1 MSKSQQTW
9 EVEERKLQSVYDDIS
24 SHRLTSA
31 QSTLTRY
38 LKKSPKS
45 QPALIL
51 KMYIQQKNGV
61 SEDDLLGS
69 YEQIKGL
76 GEMSGRGVW
85 WVGLIFRNM
94 ARTDLALQLYNDL
107 SSKHP
112 DSPQLLEQ
120 VFLHAAA
127 DNNTDVLVKSSR
139 KIFNLTREERWARL
153 SAWSEWVKK
162 APQPTPSRPFPS
174 PCSDPTSLKI
184 ALLLLNTSKSPST
197 SEGLWLKL
205 QIVLSAGQLEEAL
218 VFLQDQGQEGGL
230 VRLWWRMEG
239 AREVLK
245 RMEEGGKDTIQ
256 YWEKERE
263 WVGELLK
270 ADKDSQRNYS
280 YYRHLLLCIGHL
292 VSSGEQVRSTDD
304 LLQKLEQELGTKERS
319 PSLARLELQK
329 ILRKNQP
336 QSDRVWD
343 NETWLKA
350 VEKYWIHW
358 GSKGSIVTEIEGVLD
373 KDDEERKGLVERLMD
388 KQASQQHTDEQ
399 AFREQ
404 INSTIYIFRQKSK
417 DWKPNLEEIKKYW
430 DLYLSGILYGETL
443 PKTDVRPADQIGLVT
458 VALLIELWS
467 VDKVRVELLFRAILC
482 LEKILGDSPA
492 CAHGR
497 FLLIR
502 LYRLIGAPSLIG
514 PHLSSLKLSEIQ
526 IDNLLH
532 IYTERGACESLLG
545 ANEELWND
553 HMKKSGDMYQRTLVD
568 FPEYVKECLSNE
580 TYSKIPSIQY
590 ISSSLSRSITN
601 HSRTIEQARLA
612 TYLSAPYGPKL
623 LKKLDLAAEQEE
635 VVDLR
640 NWELISEIGGNRPL
654 IKDLTSLEQPLEG
667 KWVQVFGRSYRDLAR
682 FSNGEEIEEV
692 DVEAEGLTSPEGSL
706 VKNAQRS
713 LNLAGKALRS
723 SDEIPR
729 SEVESIFEGKSTA
742 RPVTPLRSS
751 VDTPDGVLESIRL
764 FLSDASGW
772 EQRQSLICLYELIK
786 VFDLILNKLIEINR
800 PLKGKKKLPVLVQYI
815 NNLKN
820 VREKLQKEGLKDV
833 FGKIDEIVK
842 EETRWDDVADGWIE
856 DKESVVKWSESI
868 DKSRIHALNKMKD
881 LLSGK

>member
-24 SHRLTSA
+24 SHRLSSA

-61 SEDDLLGS
+61 SEDDLLGL

-94 ARTDLALQLYNDL
+94 ARTDLALQLYNEL

-127 DNNTDVLVKSSR
+127 DNNTDILVKSSR

-153 SAWSEWVKK
+153 SAWSEWVKI
-162 APQPTPSRPFPS
+162 APQPTPSQPFP
-174 PCSDPTSLKI
+174 PLCPDPTSLKI

-197 SEGLWLKL
+197 SEGLWLKS
-205 QIVLSAGQLEEAL
+205 QILLSAGQLEEAL
-218 VFLQDQGQEGGL
+218 GFLQDQGQEGGL

-239 AREVLK
+239 VREGLK
-245 RMEEGGKDTIQ
+245 RLKEAGKDTIQ
-256 YWEKERE
+256 YWQKERE
-263 WVGELLK
+263 WVGGLLK

-280 YYRHLLLCIGHL
+280 YYRHLLVSTEHL
-292 VSSGEQVRSTDD
+292 LSNEAQIMSTDD
-304 LLQKLEQELGTKERS
+304 LLQNLEEEIGAKERS

-329 ILRKNQP
+329 TLRKNQS

-343 NETWLKA
+343 NEKWLKA
-350 VEKYWIHW
+350 VERYWIHW
-358 GSKGSIVTEIEGVLD
+358 GSKGSIISELEGIVD
-373 KDDEERKGLVERLMD
+373 KNDEERKGLVEQLLE
-388 KQASQQHTDEQ
+388 KQASQQQSDEQ
-399 AFREQ
+399 SFREQ
-404 INSTIYIFRQKSK
+404 VNSRIYLLRQKPK
-417 DWKPNLEEIKKYW
+417 EWKPTLKEIKKYW
-430 DLYLSGILYGETL
+430 DLYLSGTQYGKHL
-443 PKTDVRPADQIGLVT
+443 PKTDVRPADHIGLVT
-458 VALLIELWS
+458 VSLLIELWS
-467 VDKVRVELLFRAILC
+467 VDKVRVELLFKAKLC
-482 LEKILGDSPA
+482 LERILGDSPA
-492 CAHGR
+492 CAHGKY
-497 FLLIR
+497 LLIR
-502 LYRLIGAPSLIG
+502 LYRLIGAPSLTAT
-514 PHLSSLKLSEIQ
+514 HLNSLKLSEIQ
-526 IDNLLH
+526 LDNLLH

-545 ANEELWND
+545 ANEGLWND

-568 FPEYVKECLSNE
+568 FPEYIKECLSNE

-590 ISSSLSRSITN
+590 ISSSLSKSITN

-623 LKKLDLAAEQEE
+623 LKKLDLAADQDE

-654 IKDLTSLEQPLEG
+654 IKDLTSLGEPVEG
-667 KWVQVFGRSYRDLAR
+667 KWVKVFGSIYRDLAR
-682 FSNGEEIEEV
+682 FSNGEEVERREV
-692 DVEAEGLTSPEGSL
+692 LVEGLTTSEASL
-706 VKNAQRS
+706 VKNAQKI
-713 LNLAGKALRS
+713 LDLAGKALRS
-723 SDEIPR
+723 SYEIPK
-729 SEVESIFEGKSTA
+729 SEVESIFE
-742 RPVTPLRSS
+742 
-751 VDTPDGVLESIRL
+751 ESIQ
-764 FLSDASGW
+764 LSLSAESRW
-772 EQRQSLICLYELIK
+772 EQIQALICLYELIK
-786 VFDLILNKLIEINR
+786 VFDVILNKLIEINK
-800 PLKGKKKLPVLVQYI
+800 PLKGKKKIPVLVQFI
-815 NNLKN
+815 NDMKN
-820 VREKLQKEGLKDV
+820 VKEKLQKEGLKDV
-833 FGKIDEIVK
+833 FGKIDEMSI
-842 EETRWDDVADGWIE
+842 ENTLWEDVNDGWIE
-856 DKESVVKWSESI
+856 DKEFVGNCSGSI
-868 DKSRIHALNKMKD
+868 DKSRRDALGKMKD